1 MTPARRAEL
10 TGCLEEMERRGLI
23 PADCLA
29 VCCVGPA
36 ARGWADEGDGYDF
49 HVISAGP
56 WSAEGA
62 RAQPVTRGPGE
73 TNETNETPSVELR
86 VAGRR
91 WELTYWLD
99 SQVRQVLAK
108 VTREQFE
115 GSGSTVGVLTD
126 AEELFLERMSACLV
140 LSGAG
145 WAKEYKRQVESSA
158 FRSFVTTRSLASADR
173 AIEDAVRRLAAR
185 DVDSAVLSARA
196 ALGHTVDALLESEG
210 DFGSRVPRWRAR
222 RLRETRPGALP
233 FAEYWAMETMRSFA
247 PARPEAW
254 VTTVVQR
261 CRDLAFE
268 VEIS

>member
-1 MTPARRAEL
+1 MTTTAGADL

-36 ARGWADEGDGYDF
+36 ARGWADEGGGYDF
-49 HVISAGP
+49 HVISSTP
-56 WSAEGA
+56 WNTEGA
-62 RAQPVTRGPGE
+62 RTLPVALDPAGV
-73 TNETNETPSVELR
+73 PSITLT

-91 WELTYWLD
+91 WELTYWLE

-115 GSGSTVGVLTD
+115 GGGAAVGVLTD
-126 AEELFLERMSACLV
+126 AEELFLERMSACLA
-140 LSGAG
+140 LSGTE
-145 WAKEYKRQVESSA
+145 WAKQAKRQVENSA
-158 FRSFVTTRSLASADR
+158 FRAFVTTRSLAAADSAI
-173 AIEDAVRRLAAR
+173 ADAVRQLAAR
-185 DVDSAVLSARA
+185 DLDSAVLAARS
-196 ALGHTVDALLESEG
+196 ALGHTVDALLESKG

-233 FAEYWAMETMRSFA
+233 FGEYWAMETLRAFD
-247 PARPEAW
+247 PERPEAW
-254 VTTVVQR
+254 VASVLQR